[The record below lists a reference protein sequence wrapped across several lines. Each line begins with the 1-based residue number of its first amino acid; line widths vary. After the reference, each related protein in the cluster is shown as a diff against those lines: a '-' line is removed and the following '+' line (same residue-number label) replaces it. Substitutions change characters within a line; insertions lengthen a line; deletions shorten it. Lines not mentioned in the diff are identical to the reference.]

1 MISRQEPI
9 LADPLPDPADPASA
23 VAVAGSPSR
32 GGIAAAVPAG
42 AEARAVLLDLARA
55 LHAAGSPS
63 DRTESMLEEAA
74 TRCGLE
80 GVFFVTPTSIM
91 ASFADGTQVIRG
103 EPGAVDLG
111 RMSDLEEIVAG
122 LGPATEQVAE
132 GRRRLRAMADAPPR
146 YGRGVT
152 RLSFA
157 GAAAA
162 AAVLIGGTAEGALFA
177 AAGSLAVGLGL
188 EAAASRPRLARA
200 FLLLAS
206 ATIAFGATAFAAI
219 TATDGAVIALA
230 SLIVLL
236 PGLSLTLAMRELA
249 ARHLVSGGSRLMGAA
264 VDFVSIGFGL
274 ALGERVARS
283 VLEAVSTGRPWLS
296 ATPRP
301 GTLDPAW
308 DAAALLVAPLTFVV
322 LFQAPPR
329 GVLPIIGT
337 CLLAWTTATAMDGID
352 PRLAPMAAAAAAGIA
367 ANLLSR
373 LMRMPA
379 AVFLVPGIMLLVPGV
394 LGMRSLDAILGTD
407 PVGGITTAVSTVLV
421 GTAIAAGLLAANA
434 ALPPRGSG

>member
-1 MISRQEPI
+1 MISREDPIPTVPPAEP
-9 LADPLPDPADPASA
+9 AQ
-23 VAVAGSPSR
+23 R
-32 GGIAAAVPAG
+32 GGGPVDAMASMPRMPTPTPTPAA
-42 AEARAVLLDLARA
+42 RSLLLELARA

-74 TRCGLE
+74 VRCGVA

-111 RMSDLEEIVAG
+111 RMSDLEEIVSA
-122 LGPATEQVAE
+122 LGPTPEAVAAGE
-132 GRRRLRAMADAPPR
+132 RRLRVMAGSPPR

-157 GAAAA
+157 GASAA

-177 AAGSLAVGLGL
+177 AAGAVAVGLGL

-206 ATIAFGATAFAAI
+206 ASVAFAA
-219 TATDGAVIALA
+219 TLFAAVAATDGAVIALA
-230 SLIVLL
+230 ALIVLL

-274 ALGERVARS
+274 ALGERLARS
-283 VLEAVSTGRPWLS
+283 VLEPLAAGRSWLS
-296 ATPRP
+296 ALPRP
-301 GTLDPAW
+301 GTRDPAW
-308 DAAALLVAPLTFVV
+308 DAAALLVAPLTFLV

-329 GVLPIIGT
+329 AALPIIGT
-337 CLLAWTTATAMDGID
+337 CLLAWTTAAAMDGVD

-373 LMRMPA
+373 VLRMPA

-434 ALPPRGSG
+434 ALPPRGSA